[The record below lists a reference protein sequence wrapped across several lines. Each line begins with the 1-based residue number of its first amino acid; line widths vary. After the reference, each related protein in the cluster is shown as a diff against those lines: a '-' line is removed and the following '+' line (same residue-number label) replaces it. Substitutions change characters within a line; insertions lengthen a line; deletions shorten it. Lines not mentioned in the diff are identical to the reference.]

1 MYIETLKPHVHPSEW
16 AVQRCANEAKAS
28 LRDGDCDGA
37 DYLRSIVTYLLE
49 RIGYEPDADRSDLV
63 HEVVDAAIPNWA
75 NHRLWGAFYDLHAW
89 AEDDEEVH
97 ELTGLPHTKFSGA
110 SDWMNRTA
118 AAALYL
124 IGCRLGHAVVEAL
137 ENQDSQRDRPTLQ
150 MKAAQA

>member
-1 MYIETLKPHVHPSEW
+1 MYIETLTPLVHPSEW

-63 HEVVDAAIPNWA
+63 HEVVDAAIPIWA

-89 AEDDEEVH
+89 AEDDEEVF
-97 ELTGLPHTKFSGA
+97 ELAGLPPKFSGG

-124 IGCRLGHAVVEAL
+124 IGRRLGDAVIETL
-137 ENQDSQRDRPTLQ
+137 EGDVG
-150 MKAAQA
+150 